1 MGNVCCARLLRIF
14 RPQDLHLSLQT
25 STTSGKAPVRSV
37 KSQTVTVE
45 MEGVL
50 LLPFGSRRALVGL
63 PAVADEAP
71 APLAEDPA
79 LELDT
84 DPMVFAVPIGAL
96 CCAKAGRVNPAC
108 NATSSEN
115 SPGPPAMSL
124 GSAVARP
131 SEKLAFAIDN
141 L

>member
-1 MGNVCCARLLRIF
+1 V
-14 RPQDLHLSLQT
+14 
-25 STTSGKAPVRSV
+25 KSV

-50 LLPFGSRRALVGL
+50 LVPFGSRRTLVGA
-63 PAVADEAP
+63 PEAAEEAP

-96 CCAKAGRVNPAC
+96 CCANAGKETPAC

-115 SPGPPAMSL
+115 SL
-124 GSAVARP
+124 GLPVTSWAPRLAPLSQR
-131 SEKLAFAIDN
+131 LAFAIYN